1 MNESPKEQ
9 TPSPEELLA
18 QATAQYEQYLDIANI
33 SQISVLEV
41 PEERDVVRAPVPL
54 GLVLWPS

>member
-41 PEERDVVRAPVPL
+41 PRSAT
-54 GLVLWPS
+54 